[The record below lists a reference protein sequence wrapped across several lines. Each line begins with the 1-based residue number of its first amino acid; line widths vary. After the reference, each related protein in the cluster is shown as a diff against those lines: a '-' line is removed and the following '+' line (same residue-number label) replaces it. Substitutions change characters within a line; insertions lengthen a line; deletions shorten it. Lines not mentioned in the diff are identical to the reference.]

1 MEEHKCKNN
10 NRLVIILALLLIL
23 SSATSMYL
31 YFNNHNSAS
40 QSPVNKQ
47 QKTTELKSPEE
58 LLRQVNDESKAIDEK
73 ITKVDKETDFDPK
86 TDDIK
91 TIVKKIDLLI
101 KEFSQE

>member
-10 NRLVIILALLLIL
+10 NRLVTILALLLIL

-31 YFNNHNSAS
+31 YFNNHNFAS
-40 QSPVNKQ
+40 QPLSNQ
-47 QKTTELKSPEE
+47 QETIEIKSPEE